1 MSKRSQAFRKNINN
15 SKFKIKDTLKSNKI
29 YKKDVRNNSFK
40 ELSFN
45 EAERY
50 NFLANLVCKILGF
63 SEEDLKNI
71 IKYEDLNKID
81 VIWLKNFVIKK
92 KDKYQKML
100 SSLSEAFKAGE
111 DKEHER
117 HLKEEDEAFKRGVKY
132 GREQRENEMKN
143 ASKNDL
149 KDNFT
154 VEKRLMTNTEINKLY
169 DEFNKT
175 IQKCNDIL
183 SKFWL

>member
-1 MSKRSQAFRKNINN
+1 MSNRSKSFRKKINN
-15 SKFKIKDTLKSNKI
+15 SKFKIKDTLKSNRI
-29 YKKDVRNNSFK
+29 YQKDEKNNSFK
-40 ELSFN
+40 ELKFN
-45 EAERY
+45 EIERY
-50 NFLANLVCKILGF
+50 SFLANLVCKILEF

-71 IKYEDLNKID
+71 IKYEDLDKID

-132 GREQRENEMKN
+132 GREQRENEIK
-143 ASKNDL
+143 KVKL
-149 KDNFT
+149 
-154 VEKRLMTNTEINKLY
+154 NKHYFKEAAELL
-169 DEFNKT
+169 DELIF
-175 IQKCNDIL
+175 
-183 SKFWL
+183 